1 MDYKK
6 IDNHYFLSFFF
17 IFLFKIDNHYYKK
30 NVLCIKYWIFYQNK
44 FTNYLKKDINNIE
57 VIFLFFENFMITNYQ
72 FFNNISDQIILFKD

>member
-44 FTNYLKKDINNIE
+44 FSNYLKNIL
-57 VIFLFFENFMITNYQ
+57 IILKLFFYFLKT
-72 FFNNISDQIILFKD
+72 L